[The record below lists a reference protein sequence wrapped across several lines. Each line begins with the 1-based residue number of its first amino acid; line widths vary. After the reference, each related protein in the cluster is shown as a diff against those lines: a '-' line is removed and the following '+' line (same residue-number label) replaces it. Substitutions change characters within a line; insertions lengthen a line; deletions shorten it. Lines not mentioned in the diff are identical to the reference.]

1 MIAMNTQTH
10 QDFKVWAGLKHSG
23 RGPVHS
29 NDNFHY
35 WIEDGS
41 IVTLDVINRTGINVE
56 FSINGSTNHHIWF
69 SQLGEAFFDVETLDL
84 WGGQIFF
91 KDGRKQLI
99 AVEYDNNPDA
109 FADAVRGKRFKVE
122 VKKDGCLFRFDRDMP
137 GDNYGERKQLI
148 LDLLE
153 QGKVQDALKYLRAAQ
168 GYHFF
173 EV

>member
-1 MIAMNTQTH
+1 MGWT
-10 QDFKVWAGLKHSG
+10 D
-23 RGPVHS
+23 
-29 NDNFHY
+29 
-35 WIEDGS
+35 
-41 IVTLDVINRTGINVE
+41 
-56 FSINGSTNHHIWF
+56 
-69 SQLGEAFFDVETLDL
+69 
-84 WGGQIFF
+84 FF

-137 GDNYGERKQLI
+137 GDNYGKRKQLI
-148 LDLLE
+148 LNLLE

-168 GYHFF
+168 GYNFF

>member
-10 QDFKVWAGLKHSG
+10 QDFKLWAGLKHSG
-23 RGPVHS
+23 RGPVHL
-29 NDNFHY
+29 NDNSHY

-41 IVTLDVINRTGINVE
+41 IVTLDVIKRTGINVE
-56 FSINGSTNHHIWF
+56 FSINGSTNQYIWF

-168 GYHFF
+168 GYNFF